1 MSNYNFIDAA
11 TARQLSPSDVQPGDA
26 FPIKV
31 VAVVG
36 HGDDWAA
43 YYGPTNYSDEAVA
56 AIGDKLSAA
65 QAEPL
70 FYVLRNSDRYYR
82 E

>member
-1 MSNYNFIDAA
+1 MSKYNFIDVAA
-11 TARQLSPSDVQPGDA
+11 ALQLKPSDVQPGDA

-36 HGDDWAA
+36 HADDWAA
-43 YYGPTNYSDEAVA
+43 YYGPTNWSDELIATS
-56 AIGDKLSAA
+56 GDKLSAA
-65 QAEPL
+65 QAKPL
-70 FYVLRNSDRYYR
+70 FYALRNSDRYYR